1 MQAARDNLYFP
12 AGPIGGHLLVPA
24 LHAGCGCLLVL
35 VTNLL
40 PNRAD
45 RISEVG
51 LELKDR
57 VEGNEHREPVSILP
71 VIS

>member
-1 MQAARDNLYFP
+1 MQAVRDNLYFP
-12 AGPIGGHLLVPA
+12 AGPIGRHLLVLA
-24 LHAGCGCLLVL
+24 LHDGCGCLLVL

-45 RISEVG
+45 RTSGVD

-57 VEGNEHREPVSILP
+57 IEGSEHREPVPILP
-71 VIS
+71 AIS

>member
-1 MQAARDNLYFP
+1 VL
-12 AGPIGGHLLVPA
+12 A

-45 RISEVG
+45 RTSGVD

-57 VEGNEHREPVSILP
+57 IEGNEHREPVPIP
-71 VIS
+71 PAIS